1 MPEVRE
7 LRIPKTFLEL
17 EGNDLFN
24 FDPAFPD
31 WGHGKKK
38 DLPPGP
44 LIWTGS
50 RFKKDA
56 NGNFRF
62 VYSGTDARAGLN
74 CNAIILEL
82 PLAFLT
88 DRPAEDRSSMPG
100 AKAGC

>member
-1 MPEVRE
+1 MIFSISIRRNPTGDTAPNE
-7 LRIPKTFLEL
+7 
-17 EGNDLFN
+17 
-24 FDPAFPD
+24 
-31 WGHGKKK
+31 

-44 LIWTGS
+44 LTWNGN
-50 RFKKDA
+50 RFKKDE

-62 VYSGTDARAGLN
+62 VYSGKDARAGQN

-88 DRPAEDRSSMPG
+88 DSPASTASSTPG